1 MRLLFAPIMVKLLDN
16 LMPLV
21 VDTFAVVA
29 PLVTEDNPASLVAA
43 SLLTEDS
50 PASSVVV
57 TSLVVASS
65 VVASYQAASYQ
76 AASYR
81 AASSVVVG
89 TFVAKASMVKRLQVI
104 VEPLQLD
111 ATRNLSEYH
120 HISSLCEQLTTIHL
134 IHQVVS

>member
-1 MRLLFAPIMVKLLDN
+1 
-16 LMPLV
+16 MPLV
-21 VDTFAVVA
+21 VDTFAVVNTFA
-29 PLVTEDNPASLVAA
+29 VVASLVTEDNPASLVAA

-76 AASYR
+76 AAPYQAASYR

-89 TFVAKASMVKRLQVI
+89 TFVANFSFDRKQEVQLLRARNCSFESDALPDNLLTLHN
-104 VEPLQLD
+104 PLIL
-111 ATRNLSEYH
+111 
-120 HISSLCEQLTTIHL
+120 
-134 IHQVVS
+134 V